1 MEKILL
7 GSGDNKGIRVAKMVH
22 VYVIYFKKI
31 MGNLQYKEIQ
41 EGRGD
46 ILPDGQLCTILAVS

>member
-1 MEKILL
+1 ML

>member
-1 MEKILL
+1 ML

-22 VYVIYFKKI
+22 VYVIYFKI

-46 ILPDGQLCTILAVS
+46 ILPDGQLCTILGVF